1 MSMMPTDRDLRLRS
15 GYRLQWEDAQQAYVL
30 LFPEG
35 MVTLNDS
42 AAEILR
48 YCDGTRGAHAV
59 AAALAERFG
68 EEVRED
74 VHEFLQIAW
83 DKGWLDAG

>member
-48 YCDGTRGAHAV
+48 HCDGTRSAHAV

-68 EEVRED
+68 EAVRED